1 MYEALSKNSDLIILD
16 DPISSF
22 DKNKKYAILQMLF
35 REKESFKSKTVLMLT
50 HDIEPVIDSVKA
62 LADKFKNQTNANFIK
77 STEGLLI
84 EKEIKKENILT
95 FTQICEKI
103 INEEDINIISKLIY
117 LRRNFEILNDK

>member
-1 MYEALSKNSDLIILD
+1 MYEALSKNIDLIILD

-50 HDIEPVIDSVKA
+50 HDIEPVIDSTKA
-62 LADKFKNQTNANFIK
+62 LADKFKDQTNSSFIK
-77 STEGLLI
+77 SSKGILTEI
-84 EKEIKKENILT
+84 EIKKENILT
-95 FTQICEKI
+95 FPQICEQI
-103 INEEDINIISKLIY
+103 IKDDKINIISKLIY